1 VKPEECERHAEL
13 ARADGEQ
20 RRRTGRPSTP
30 CQHDIGG
37 RAQHCKRSEIDERRV
52 EGEHLRRGDAQRH
65 TDDEVGLVD
74 GCDLV
79 EIEDQAE
86 EKVERGCVNDIHHLK
101 RGDDI
106 QPGVVGKA
114 CQERQQRSRLR
125 RHRAV
130 SDARRD
136 HVGVLT
142 AVPAQA
148 VVGFHPARSRVESG
162 KED

>member
-1 VKPEECERHAEL
+1 MTNNATTAGAYVRQCPNEALSLAEFAVKPEECERHAEL
-13 ARADGEQ
+13 ARADSEQ
-20 RRRTGRPSTP
+20 RRRTGCPSTP

-86 EKVERGCVNDIHHLK
+86 E
-101 RGDDI
+101 
-106 QPGVVGKA
+106 
-114 CQERQQRSRLR
+114 RSRARLR
-125 RHRAV
+125 KP
-130 SDARRD
+130 
-136 HVGVLT
+136 T
-142 AVPAQA
+142 
-148 VVGFHPARSRVESG
+148 FIT
-162 KED
+162 